1 MATVLQTLQAHPRV
15 EIVDDERALG
25 NGVIV
30 TLRAGF
36 SFDPIDPENRV
47 AGEDTPSQMLAAVR
61 SASTVA
67 ASAIDWNAPIE
78 AFDDEGRVVPLALDP
93 TGFTGANPD
102 EDGDYWTHGNQTGCE
117 CWGPDG
123 SGYTN
128 WTVRNV
134 AQVSA

>member
-1 MATVLQTLQAHPRV
+1 MATVLQQLQDHPRV
-15 EIVDDERALG
+15 EIVDDERSLG

-61 SASTVA
+61 SS
-67 ASAIDWNAPIE
+67 
-78 AFDDEGRVVPLALDP
+78 
-93 TGFTGANPD
+93 
-102 EDGDYWTHGNQTGCE
+102 Y
-117 CWGPDG
+117 
-123 SGYTN
+123 
-128 WTVRNV
+128 V